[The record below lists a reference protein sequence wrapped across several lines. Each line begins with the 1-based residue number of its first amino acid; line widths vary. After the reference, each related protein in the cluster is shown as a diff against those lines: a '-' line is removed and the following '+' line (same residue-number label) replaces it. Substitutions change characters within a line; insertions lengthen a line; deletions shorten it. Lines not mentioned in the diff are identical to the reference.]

1 MRSKEHCSNKIHTM
15 SKTHKKAPGM
25 ITIALTSLR
34 EFEYEQV
41 RSLMVVSHGGEVV
54 LVLVLLV
61 VRHWGV
67 VVLLLRHDYLT
78 IETSVVMAKQNESS
92 FSIVQQC
99 SNNPY
104 QRIIYSSIC

>member
-1 MRSKEHCSNKIHTM
+1 
-15 SKTHKKAPGM
+15 M
-25 ITIALTSLR
+25 ITIALTSLS

-41 RSLMVVSHGGEVV
+41 RSLMVGSHGGEVV
-54 LVLVLLV
+54 LVVRV

-67 VVLLLRHDYLT
+67 VVLLRHDYLT
-78 IETSVVMAKQNESS
+78 IEIFFSVCSSNGEKNESS

-104 QRIIYSSIC
+104 QRIIYSSIF